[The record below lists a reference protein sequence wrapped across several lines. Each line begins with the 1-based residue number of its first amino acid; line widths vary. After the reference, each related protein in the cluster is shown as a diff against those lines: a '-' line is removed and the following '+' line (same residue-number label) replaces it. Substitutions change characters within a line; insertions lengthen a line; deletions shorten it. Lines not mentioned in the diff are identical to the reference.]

1 MTNNSPGR
9 RLDQEFD
16 VIKSPEGRRSGAGGT
31 RSVDD
36 LNLITRRYESL
47 HWMGHTTPR
56 AGGEGV
62 CQDTSKEGSE
72 TCALTRSPLLSMMQ
86 KFRTPPRPLIYRSY
100 TYSFSIR
107 ILCIL
112 GPCVCLSL
120 PLPGCRAYLAL
131 SLSVSTS
138 SWVSSSGAYFS

>member
-1 MTNNSPGR
+1 M
-9 RLDQEFD
+9 DQEFD
-16 VIKSPEGRRSGAGGT
+16 VIKSPEGRHSGAGGT

-72 TCALTRSPLLSMMQ
+72 TCAVCPNKKPPFEYDAKIPHPSS
-86 KFRTPPRPLIYRSY
+86 TPYI
-100 TYSFSIR
+100 
-107 ILCIL
+107 
-112 GPCVCLSL
+112 
-120 PLPGCRAYLAL
+120 
-131 SLSVSTS
+131 SVL
-138 SWVSSSGAYFS
+138 YI